1 MYMTDLHKGNTSMTK
16 IFFVRNFCVCK
27 TLKELAL
34 STLYSVV
41 LYNNSPPIGATVVL
55 CTAPRTLYPYMH
67 CIMLSSAATQD
78 IGF

>member
-1 MYMTDLHKGNTSMTK
+1 MYMMDLHKGNTSMTK

-41 LYNNSPPIGATVVL
+41 CYIT
-55 CTAPRTLYPYMH
+55 TLH
-67 CIMLSSAATQD
+67 QLVQL
-78 IGF
+78 